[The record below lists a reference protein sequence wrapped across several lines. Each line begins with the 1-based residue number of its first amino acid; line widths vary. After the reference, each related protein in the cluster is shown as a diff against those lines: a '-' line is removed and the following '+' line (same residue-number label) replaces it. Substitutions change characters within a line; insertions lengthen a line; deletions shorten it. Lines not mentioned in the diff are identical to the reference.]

1 MLGLGAARSRHLT
14 PTKGSG
20 RALSKE
26 VTLRVGRSYSVI
38 LKTSVCQE
46 CLNFR
51 EESVVC
57 LNFRKLAVTRAPKL
71 AGSAERGGET
81 EMTGP
86 YAAIAADRRG
96 PYTCGITVCQA
107 SLRIESRDP
116 QTSLFIIA
124 PVIGEETEA

>member
-1 MLGLGAARSRHLT
+1 MVGLRAARSRHLT
-14 PTKGSG
+14 PPRGSG
-20 RALSKE
+20 RAVSKE
-26 VTLRVGRSYSVI
+26 VTSRVGRSYSVI

-51 EESVVC
+51 EESMVC

-81 EMTGP
+81 EMTGS
-86 YAAIAADRRG
+86 YAAVAADRRG

-107 SLRIESRDP
+107 PLRIESRDP
-116 QTSLFIIA
+116 QTSLFYHC
-124 PVIGEETEA
+124 PSYRREN